1 MARFHPVV
9 ADPRRPYKSYVAA
22 AVAVATV
29 LLGAGL
35 DMPAWAVAV
44 ASAIAT
50 GGAVYLKRNPL
61 MARPLTARPSRN

>member
-1 MARFHPVV
+1 MSPDVARVYPVE
-9 ADPRRPYKSYVAA
+9 ADPRKPYKSYVAA

-35 DMPAWAVAV
+35 DLPTWATA
-44 ASAIAT
+44 ALGAIAT

-61 MARPLTARPSRN
+61 RARPPRN

>member
-9 ADPRRPYKSYVAA
+9 ADPRRPYKSVVGAL
-22 AVAVATV
+22 VAVATV

-35 DMPAWAVAV
+35 DLPTWAVAV
-44 ASAIAT
+44 ATAIAT

-61 MARPLTARPSRN
+61 QARPPRN